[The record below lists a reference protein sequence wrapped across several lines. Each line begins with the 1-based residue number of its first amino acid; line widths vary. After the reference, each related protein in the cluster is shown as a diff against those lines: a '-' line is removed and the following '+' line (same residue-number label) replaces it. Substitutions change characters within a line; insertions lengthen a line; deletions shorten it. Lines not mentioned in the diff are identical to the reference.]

1 MKIFYKFVM
10 LFFITISPITVLY
23 ADKIYIYMDDTQSDH
38 LRAYGVVYW
47 ALEKG
52 FKGEWL
58 LNYHGGSF
66 LLDYNKNIAEYAN
79 LMGVSYSIIDDSD
92 IIKIYQTIEENNMNR
107 IPLNKAPKIA
117 VYAPPYAEP
126 WDDAVR
132 LVLEYA
138 KIPYTQLW
146 DKEVLMGE
154 LSKYDWL
161 HLHHEDFT
169 GQYGKFYA
177 SFRNTDWYKKQVA
190 QAIRL
195 ARGLGFKSVQEEKH
209 TIAKMIQ
216 QYVSSGGFLF
226 AMCAA
231 TDTIDIA
238 LAAQG
243 LDIIPKEI
251 DNTPVTP
258 NAQEKLDYTKTF
270 AFTDFK
276 LIFNPYVYEFSDID
290 VDVIKEGLYY
300 KQGTFTLFDFSA
312 KEDPIPTMLIQNH
325 KNVIKDFLGQTTA
338 FHRWVIKDSITIMG
352 ETPETDRVK
361 YIHGNFGKGTFTF
374 YAGHDPEDYKHLV
387 GDPPTELSLHKN
399 SPGYRLILN
408 NVLFPAAKK
417 KRRKT

>member
-1 MKIFYKFVM
+1 MNIIKI
-10 LFFITISPITVLY
+10 LFIILTFSASLY
-23 ADKIYIYMDDTQSDH
+23 SNKIYIPMDDTQSDH

-47 ALEKG
+47 ALERG
-52 FKGEWL
+52 FQGEWL

-66 LLDYNKNIAEYAN
+66 LLDTSKDITDYAD
-79 LMGVSYSIIDDSD
+79 LMGVSYSLIDDNT
-92 IIKIYQTIEENNMNR
+92 IISIYRTIEENNMNR

-117 VYAPPYAEP
+117 VYAPSYAEP

-138 KIPYTQLW
+138 KIPYTRLW
-146 DKEVLMGE
+146 DKEVLLGE

-177 SFRNTDWYKKQVA
+177 SFRNTEWYKKQVA
-190 QAIRL
+190 QAIKL
-195 ARGLGFKSVQEEKH
+195 ARTLGFKTVQEEKCA
-209 TIAKMIQ
+209 IAKMIQ
-216 QYVSSGGFLF
+216 QYVAAGGFLF

-238 LAAQG
+238 LAADG
-243 LDIIPKEI
+243 IDIIPKEI
-251 DNTPVTP
+251 DGTPITP
-258 NAQEKLDYTKTF
+258 NAQEKLDFTKTF

-290 VDVIKEGLYY
+290 VDVIKEGMYY

-312 KEDPIPTMLIQNH
+312 KEDPIPTMLVQNH

-352 ETPETDRVK
+352 ETPDTDRVK

-374 YAGHDPEDYKHLV
+374 YGGHDPEDYKHLV
-387 GDPPTELSLHKN
+387 GDPPTDLSLHKN

-417 KRRKT
+417 RHRKT